1 MSLMIATC
9 WLLSL
14 AIGLPPIFG
23 WKTKKDIPEEC
34 LYPTDIPAYVIYS
47 ILFSFYIP
55 NSVMLFVYVNIY
67 RLAMKQIS
75 KKKKRTATQ
84 LKLVE
89 IEQNNNINANT
100 AAANDMRMIEGEKKQ
115 NFDHSQG
122 NAQFLNNLKC
132 VCL

>member
-1 MSLMIATC
+1 
-9 WLLSL
+9 
-14 AIGLPPIFG
+14 
-23 WKTKKDIPEEC
+23 
-34 LYPTDIPAYVIYS
+34 
-47 ILFSFYIP
+47 
-55 NSVMLFVYVNIY
+55 MLFVYVNIY

-89 IEQNNNINANT
+89 IEQNNNINANA
-100 AAANDMRMIEGEKKQ
+100 AAANDMRMIDGEKKQ

-132 VCL
+132 VCA